1 LVAGILGLINRII
14 LQNRKPGET
23 EREFLTRIALYEKCP
38 GLIIDEEI
46 TRFNVCVECGV
57 VTKNLS
63 TNHRCQTKVRLS
75 NSVADPNHLDA
86 DVDSFFFYLMRI
98 RIRLFIL
105 IRIRIQI
112 LACK

>member
-1 LVAGILGLINRII
+1 MSPFLSPQANWSPVLLLSGLILIV

-63 TNHRCQTKVRLS
+63 TNHRCQTKVRLFS
-75 NSVADPNHLDA
+75 NVADP
-86 DVDSFFFYLMRI
+86 
-98 RIRLFIL
+98 
-105 IRIRIQI
+105 
-112 LACK
+112 